1 MEEKKEEFA
10 YEKSINSAIP
20 IWEALGMSEEEYMKK
35 YGQPFTIQEEK
46 QGIIKIEVNNL
57 VYSLSKQTI

>member
-1 MEEKKEEFA
+1 MEEKKKEFA

-35 YGQPFTIQEEK
+35 YGQPFTIQEEEK
-46 QGIIKIEVNNL
+46 SDNQHGG
-57 VYSLSKQTI
+57 Q

>member
-20 IWEALGMSEEEYMKK
+20 IWEALGMSEEEHMKK
-35 YGQPFTIQEEK
+35 YGQPFAIQEEEK
-46 QGIIKIEVNNL
+46 RDNQNK
-57 VYSLSKQTI
+57 SQ

>member
-1 MEEKKEEFA
+1 MCREIIYMDLMEEKKKEFA

-35 YGQPFTIQEEK
+35 YGQPFTIQEEEK
-46 QGIIKIEVNNL
+46 SDNQHGG
-57 VYSLSKQTI
+57 Q